1 MQPMQSSQLQ
11 NYTTLLCVTAL
22 TVINIVAQN
31 KSRDRG
37 EAPPPPTQRVVGDA
51 TPDIKGGGL

>member
-1 MQPMQSSQLQ
+1 M
-11 NYTTLLCVTAL
+11 TAL

-31 KSRDRG
+31 KSRGRG
-37 EAPPPPTQRVVGDA
+37 EAPPPTQRVVGDA

>member
-1 MQPMQSSQLQ
+1 MQPTQPLQLQ
-11 NYTTLLCVTAL
+11 NYTTLLFMTAL

-31 KSRDRG
+31 KSRGRG
-37 EAPPPPTQRVVGDA
+37 EAPPPTQRVVGDA